1 MKVQDRVR
9 SRWPRTVCHGKP
21 PGARPPAAQ
30 RAGVPG
36 GAAQLEGGGGQ
47 QLSTCEDPR
56 LLPSP
61 PAPAQPLPRRTPPSP
76 TSTAGRGPSPHPTK
90 GPQTPGLRAGTRS
103 PRLPPVSC
111 RPHVASV
118 SSSASRGRVLPRP
131 FLAPLPAASEPDV
144 RPRPGR
150 ILTSLI
156 SKPSGHTAPRLP
168 AEAIEGRLAGC
179 PVDRQLGV
187 KVREERRN

>member
-9 SRWPRTVCHGKP
+9 SGWPRTVCHGKP

-47 QLSTCEDPR
+47 QLPTCEDPR
-56 LLPSP
+56 LLPPP

-76 TSTAGRGPSPHPTK
+76 TSAAGRGPSPHPTK

-144 RPRPGR
+144 RPRPGE
-150 ILTSLI
+150 
-156 SKPSGHTAPRLP
+156 SGAHPHVFDLQTLWPHRAPAPRGGNRGKTRRLP
-168 AEAIEGRLAGC
+168 R
-179 PVDRQLGV
+179 
-187 KVREERRN
+187 